1 MEVHV
6 QSDMTDGIVL
16 LDPAF
21 FKKTDENILRAMD
34 IFLDKNGESELI
46 YDFPDEE
53 WEKVYVRESKPFVEL
68 VEAGEIWIKLFSNI
82 DVVLSV
88 EQTDTLDTKE
98 YVTVIS
104 GKMIIV
110 LASELLQ
117 CLYYPEL
124 DMEILGSLEL
134 PNGQYRI
141 AYSTDGAIKYS
152 KVD

>member
-68 VEAGEIWIKLFSNI
+68 VEAGEIWIKLFSNT
-82 DVVLSV
+82 DMVLSI

-124 DMEILGSLEL
+124 DIEILGSLEL

-152 KVD
+152 KVE

>member
-16 LDPAF
+16 LDPAV
-21 FKKTDENILRAMD
+21 FKKMDENILRAMD
-34 IFLDKNGESELI
+34 IFLDKNGESELV

-53 WEKVYVRESKPFVEL
+53 WEKVYVRESKPFVAL
-68 VEAGEIWIKLFSNI
+68 VEAGELWIKLFSNI
-82 DVVLSV
+82 DMDLLI
-88 EQTDTLDTKE
+88 EQTDTLDSKE
-98 YVTVIS
+98 HITVIS

-124 DMEILGSLEL
+124 DMELLGSLEL

-141 AYSTDGAIKYS
+141 AYSTDGTIKYS

>member
-68 VEAGEIWIKLFSNI
+68 VESGEIWIKLFSNI

>member
-21 FKKTDENILRAMD
+21 FKKMDENILRAMD

-82 DVVLSV
+82 DMVLSI
-88 EQTDTLDTKE
+88 EQNDTLDTKD

-104 GKMIIV
+104 EKMIIV

-124 DMEILGSLEL
+124 DMEILGSMEL

>member
-21 FKKTDENILRAMD
+21 LKKFDENILRAMD

-82 DVVLSV
+82 DMVHSI
-88 EQTDTLDTKE
+88 EQTDTVDTKE
-98 YVTVIS
+98 YLTVIS

>member
-16 LDPAF
+16 LDPTF
-21 FKKTDENILRAMD
+21 FKKMDENILRAMD

-46 YDFPDEE
+46 CDFPDEE
-53 WEKVYVRESKPFVEL
+53 WEKVYVRESKPFAEL

-82 DVVLSV
+82 DMVLSI

-152 KVD
+152 KLD

>member
-98 YVTVIS
+98 YVTLIS
-104 GKMIIV
+104 GKMVIV

>member
-68 VEAGEIWIKLFSNI
+68 VEAGEIWIKLFSNT
-82 DVVLSV
+82 DMVLSI

-124 DMEILGSLEL
+124 DIEILGSLEL